1 MTAEHHLVDVV
12 IETPSGSRNKYEMD
26 HESRVI
32 RLDRRLPSATV
43 FPADYGFVEGTWAR
57 DNDPL
62 DALVLVDERTFPGCL
77 ITARIV
83 GLFLMHDEAG
93 PDSKLITVPAGDPLT
108 QRVCDIGDVAR
119 PVLEEI
125 EHFFDTYKDLQP
137 GKTTITER
145 FEGVSAA
152 VAELDA
158 ARRRFG
164 ARRLD
169 YSSGGGAPAGS

>member
-1 MTAEHHLVDVV
+1 MTTAPHLVDVV
-12 IETPSGSRNKYEMD
+12 VETPAGSRNKYEMD
-26 HESRVI
+26 HRSTAI

-43 FPADYGFVEGTWAR
+43 FPADYGFVDGTLAR

-62 DALVLVDERTFPGCL
+62 DALVLVDEHTFPGCL

-83 GLFLMHDEAG
+83 GLFLMHDEEG

-108 QRVCDIGDVAR
+108 EHMREIDDVGR
-119 PVLEEI
+119 PVLNEI

-137 GKTTITER
+137 GKATVTGG
-145 FEGVSAA
+145 FEGVEAA

-158 ARRRFG
+158 ARRRFRD
-164 ARRLD
+164 RRR
-169 YSSGGGAPAGS
+169 S